1 MFIRLKKSDGFTLI
15 EMIAVLVIISVWS
28 AVIVKR
34 VGAISDTSE
43 RNALVQG
50 VIELNTREALTWF
63 NIKMSDAGFESDE
76 KVWAEI
82 DTNLGDEYVW
92 TDGPTTVGGDLRFGS
107 QTFALTRNVSTP
119 ENPASWIP

>member
-1 MFIRLKKSDGFTLI
+1 MFIRLKKSDGFTLV
-15 EMIAVLVIISVWS
+15 ELIAVLVILSVWS

-34 VGAISDTSE
+34 VSAISDSSE

-82 DTNLGDEYVW
+82 DTSLGNGYIW
-92 TDGPTTVGGDLRFGS
+92 TVGPSRAGGDLKFGS
-107 QTFALTRNVSTP
+107 QTFALTRNESTKESP
-119 ENPASWIP
+119 GKWKP